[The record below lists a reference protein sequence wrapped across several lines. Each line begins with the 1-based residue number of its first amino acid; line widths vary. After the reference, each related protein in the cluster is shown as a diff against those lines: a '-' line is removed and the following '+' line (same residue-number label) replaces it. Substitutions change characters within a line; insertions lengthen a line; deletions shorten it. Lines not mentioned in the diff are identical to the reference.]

1 VVVTCEIPT
10 EGGHSTIAT
19 LQWTGTRLCAGIFS
33 VYDTSGTGMRAFTDY
48 RKMARQLTRVMG
60 AEALELQS
68 IAVTNL
74 RITQMLLR
82 QGFARQVVEIP
93 EALGGG
99 GTVEIFSKV
108 FHMR

>member
-1 VVVTCEIPT
+1 
-10 EGGHSTIAT
+10 
-19 LQWTGTRLCAGIFS
+19 

>member
-1 VVVTCEIPT
+1 
-10 EGGHSTIAT
+10 
-19 LQWTGTRLCAGIFS
+19 
-33 VYDTSGTGMRAFTDY
+33 MRAFTGF
-48 RKMARQLTRVMG
+48 RRLARQIARVMG
-60 AEALELQS
+60 AEELELQG

-74 RITQMLLR
+74 RIAQMLLR
-82 QGFARQVVEIP
+82 QGFTRQMVAIP